1 MNLSELTFTAGARY
15 EAKRK
20 GRGFLPPLFFSC
32 QLLPGVCTP
41 VEQKQEGT

>member
-20 GRGFLPPLFFSC
+20 GRGLGSGKAKTAVLVTRVKNLEAAAVS
-32 QLLPGVCTP
+32 V
-41 VEQKQEGT
+41 